1 MSESKLSKSLS
12 TTDRNVVK
20 STASVPHSR
29 PMLPHVIA
37 ISSGKGGVGKSSLAV
52 NLGISLAKTGAKVC
66 IFDADT
72 GLANINILLG
82 LAPHARLDHVL
93 SGDMPIEDIMLDG
106 PFSLKVIPGANGI
119 SSCVDLHPR
128 QRLRL
133 TRELARIE
141 NQFDYLLLDTAAGIA
156 NTTLDFICAATHA
169 LIVITPEPTSLT
181 DAFSL
186 IKLLKRRKS
195 GNAFHIVVNMCANTA
210 QAHEVFQR
218 FSAAVKKYI
227 GVPLNY
233 LGFIPRDE
241 SIRSAVTL
249 QRPVSLFAENDPSC
263 RNFVRLSD
271 SLVEAI
277 EQSSVVT
284 SSFSAYWHR
293 LSRDSE
299 AQATANGAPL
309 SGKPKAVSVSSRLQL
324 LQRQWLDLLAEDQ
337 VSAEQLRASLTD
349 LSSAYISHFNQ
360 LPLDL
365 LPLLDIA
372 LADVHK
378 VTEVAQQV
386 FERIREHVN
395 YPPIVANDEP
405 EADLREVPS
414 APAVGNEN
422 ADRLRHETPAQ
433 ELAAVAREVYIAP
446 AESPAKVDEVH
457 SNWPLNCGIHGV
469 EERYDTQKFGS
480 QDNLIALL
488 RCEHNNNKSLLDII
502 GALV

>member
-1 MSESKLSKSLS
+1 MSGSKLSKDV
-12 TTDRNVVK
+12 TTELNLATDPARPPVK
-20 STASVPHSR
+20 R
-29 PMLPHVIA
+29 PLLPHVIA
-37 ISSGKGGVGKSSLAV
+37 ISSGKGGVGKSSLTV

-82 LAPHARLDHVL
+82 LAPHARLEHVL

-106 PFSLKVIPGANGI
+106 PFGLKVIPGANGI

-156 NTTLDFICAATHA
+156 NTTLDFVCAATHA

-195 GNAFHIVVNMCANTA
+195 GNDFHIVVNMSANAA
-210 QAHEVFQR
+210 QAREIFHR

-227 GVPLNY
+227 DVPLNY

-249 QRPVSLFAENDPSC
+249 QRPVSLFAETDPSC
-263 RNFVRLSD
+263 RNFARLSD
-271 SLVEAI
+271 SLAGAI

-293 LSRDSE
+293 LSRESE
-299 AQATANGAPL
+299 ASAGDKTASTGANKTVNATGQ
-309 SGKPKAVSVSSRLQL
+309 LQV
-324 LQRQWLDLLAEDQ
+324 LQRQWLELVANEQLNE
-337 VSAEQLRASLTD
+337 EQLRASLTE
-349 LSSAYISHFNQ
+349 LSSAFISHFNA

-372 LADVHK
+372 MTDAHKAAD
-378 VTEVAQQV
+378 VAQQV
-386 FERIREHVN
+386 FERIKEHVH
-395 YPPIVANDEP
+395 YP
-405 EADLREVPS
+405 S
-414 APAVGNEN
+414 PAASESQDVDKGDVLVTGGNEYAEGSSHKTPGQDLATAARDLYTPLESVPA
-422 ADRLRHETPAQ
+422 ADEAQ
-433 ELAAVAREVYIAP
+433 SA
-446 AESPAKVDEVH
+446 
-457 SNWPLNCGIHGV
+457 WPLNCGINGV
-469 EERYDTQKFGS
+469 EERYDSRKFGS
-480 QDNLIALL
+480 QDHLVSLL
-488 RCEHNNNKSLLDII
+488 QSETNNNKSLVDII